1 MGEPWVPHV
10 ERLRPRSARG
20 VSWEGPPAPYRIE
33 TERLVIR
40 CYEPRDA
47 PLLKEAIDSS
57 LEHLQPWMPWALDE
71 PQTLEQKIELA
82 EFFGSSFDAG
92 ENFTYGIFAA
102 DEAELLGGTGLH
114 PRVGPGGLEVGY
126 WVRASATRQGIVTES
141 TAALTR
147 AGFEVCETDRIEI
160 RIEPRNEARF
170 GVPRKLG
177 FVEEATLRRRLP
189 GREGGPLRDVTIF
202 TLFRE
207 DFDAT
212 IAPGIRAFDAR
223 GEQLL

>member
-1 MGEPWVPHV
+1 M
-10 ERLRPRSARG
+10 A
-20 VSWEGPPAPYRIE
+20 WEPPAPYRVE

-40 CYEPRDA
+40 CYDPGDA
-47 PLLKEAIDSS
+47 ALLKEAIDSS

-71 PQTLEQKIELA
+71 PQTLEQKVELIG
-82 EFFGSSFDAG
+82 FFRAAFETG

-102 DEAELLGGTGLH
+102 GESELLGGTGLH
-114 PRVGPGGLEVGY
+114 PRVGPGGLEIGY

-147 AGFEVCETDRIEI
+147 VGLEICEADRIEI
-160 RIEPRNEARF
+160 RIEPRNRASA

-202 TLFRE
+202 TMFRE
-207 DFDAT
+207 DLDPT
-212 IAPGIRAFDAR
+212 VAPDIRAFDAHGDR
-223 GEQLL
+223 VL

>member
-1 MGEPWVPHV
+1 
-10 ERLRPRSARG
+10 

-33 TERLVIR
+33 TERLVVR

-47 PLLKEAIDSS
+47 PLLKDAIDSS

-71 PQTLEQKIELA
+71 PQTLEQKIELVD
-82 EFFGSSFDAG
+82 FFRASFDAG

-114 PRVGPGGLEVGY
+114 PRVGPGGLEIGY

-147 AGFEVCETDRIEI
+147 AGFEVCAADRIEI
-160 RIEPRNEARF
+160 RIEPRNQASF

-202 TLFRE
+202 TMFRE
-207 DFDAT
+207 DFDPAL
-212 IAPGIRAFDAR
+212 APGMRAFDAR

>member
-1 MGEPWVPHV
+1 M
-10 ERLRPRSARG
+10 
-20 VSWEGPPAPYRIE
+20 SWEGRPAPYRIE
-33 TERLVIR
+33 TEQLVVR

-47 PLLKEAIDSS
+47 PLLKDAIDSS

-71 PQTLEQKIELA
+71 PQALEQKIEFV
-82 EFFGSSFDAG
+82 ESFRSSFGAG

-102 DEAELLGGTGLH
+102 DEGELLGGTGLH

-126 WVRASATRQGIVTES
+126 WVRASATRRGIVTES

-147 AGFEVCETDRIEI
+147 AGFEVCEADRIEI
-160 RIEPRNEARF
+160 RIEPRNEASF

-202 TLFRE
+202 TMFRE
-207 DFDAT
+207 DFDPG
-212 IAPGIRAFDAR
+212 IASGIRAFDTR